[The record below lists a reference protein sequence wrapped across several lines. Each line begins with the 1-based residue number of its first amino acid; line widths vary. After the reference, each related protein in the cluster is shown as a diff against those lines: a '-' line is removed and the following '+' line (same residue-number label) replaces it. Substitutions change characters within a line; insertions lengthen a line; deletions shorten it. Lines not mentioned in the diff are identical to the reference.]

1 MRSTI
6 SYKHSKDRTRSV
18 SQNLNS
24 AKEISCFLSQFEKLA
39 DSQNLLQKKKEKS
52 KESSAG
58 LL

>member
-1 MRSTI
+1 MRSTV

-39 DSQNLLQKKKEKS
+39 DSQNLLSEKEKKS